1 MQKLINKGSLSN
13 NLKFSDI
20 ILREVLIM
28 SVLAVQKK
36 LKNWT
41 QLRQNHYFL

>member
-1 MQKLINKGSLSN
+1 MSKTWS
-13 NLKFSDI
+13 FY
-20 ILREVLIM
+20 LREVLIM

-41 QLRQNHYFL
+41 QLRQNNYFL